1 MHKIKT
7 NPIECVA
14 QRENC
19 KQMIRKGRVG
29 QERDGIVSGGGSG
42 SACLSSGV
50 SSLLYQHCGC
60 VLQEG
65 GPTHPG
71 AQPEGQRILGGY
83 AC

>member
-1 MHKIKT
+1 MHKIKPHTACGTEGEGKQT
-7 NPIECVA
+7 NEKRKGGREMALLVVESGCECV
-14 QRENC
+14 
-19 KQMIRKGRVG
+19 
-29 QERDGIVSGGGSG
+29 
-42 SACLSSGV
+42 SSGM
-50 SSLLYQHCGC
+50 SLLLYQHCGC